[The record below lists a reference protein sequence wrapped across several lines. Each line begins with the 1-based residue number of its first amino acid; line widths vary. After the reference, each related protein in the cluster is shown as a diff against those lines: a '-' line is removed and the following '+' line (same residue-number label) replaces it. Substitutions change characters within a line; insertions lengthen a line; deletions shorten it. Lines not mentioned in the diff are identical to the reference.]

1 MKNLSDLSSD
11 NLDLTIGDIITLD
24 NLYYDYDKFFI
35 RPDAAKELNRIVTL
49 MKQYPTLEIELS
61 SHTDARGRKGYNQT
75 LSQKRA
81 EVAVNYIISKGIS
94 RNRLTAR
101 GLGEEQLRNHCA
113 DDIYCSEAEHQENR
127 RTEVRVLKR

>member
-1 MKNLSDLSSD
+1 M
-11 NLDLTIGDIITLD
+11 
-24 NLYYDYDKFFI
+24 YYDYDKFSI
-35 RPDAAKELNRIVTL
+35 RPDAAKELDRIVLL
-49 MKQYPTLEIELS
+49 MKKYTTLELELS

-81 EVAVNYIISKGIS
+81 EVAINYIISKGIS
-94 RNRLTAR
+94 RHRLTAR

-113 DDIYCSEAEHQENR
+113 DDTYCSEEEHQENR